1 MKQNRNRRLA
11 RVYAFQTLYATEFH
25 KGDAPVSIPTD
36 DFPALDLEF
45 AEAIIKGTEAELGT
59 IDEILQSHSPKR
71 KIAHLGAVERN
82 VLRMAAWEMLYSN
95 DGVDPRIIINEAI
108 QLTKEYG
115 ADNSYKFVNAV
126 LDTVRKSNVPKTSR
140 NKVNSVDA
148 STEGDT
154 KTVQST
160 TGVGEV

>member
-11 RVYAFQTLYATEFH
+11 RVYAFQTLYAAEFH
-25 KGDAPVSIPTD
+25 KGEEPVSIPTD

-45 AEAIIKGTEAELGT
+45 AKAIIAGTEAQLAA
-59 IDEILQSHSPKR
+59 IDDLLQSHSPKR

-82 VLRMAAWEMLYSN
+82 VLRMATWEMLFSN

-126 LDTVRKSNVPKTSR
+126 LDSLRKT
-140 NKVNSVDA
+140 NSKAQNA
-148 STEGDT
+148 SEAGD
-154 KTVQST
+154 K
-160 TGVGEV
+160 